1 MARKGPNVVPVPP
14 SSLIFLVV
22 IAIWAAYFL
31 QHWVRRREQLAIAR
45 SVDRFSES
53 MRVLE
58 RRSALTAPDLSE
70 PQPTSYA
77 VSPARA
83 ARPQVLVKR
92 ADSSAA
98 AGVTSSATDSA
109 PGSSAGSAPAASA
122 APALRGPAPLATG
135 RRARGLTFLGVV
147 VALLATVVL
156 AALGAV
162 PVPAVAAPVLALGAV
177 LVWMRRGAQAEQ
189 AARREASRRQR
200 AQRAGARV
208 ERVQTASVRSHGP
221 VRRVAHTGSSSPEDA
236 VPSARAGHAEAP
248 VPETADSSDPGADA
262 ERVARHEG
270 LYDIQAVETAE
281 AGQRA
286 APAPASPAPAPVLP
300 TGPLVDEDDIPLT
313 WDPVPV
319 PRPTYTMKAMAQRH
333 APAPVEQGVPP
344 ELADAAYDEPVR
356 RVAGA

>member
-1 MARKGPNVVPVPP
+1 MPP

-98 AGVTSSATDSA
+98 AGVISSATHSA
-109 PGSSAGSAPAASA
+109 PGSSTGSAPAASA
-122 APALRGPAPLATG
+122 APALRDPAPLATG

-147 VALLATVVL
+147 IALLATVVL

-162 PVPAVAAPVLALGAV
+162 PAPAVAAPVGALGAV

-200 AQRAGARV
+200 AQRAGARA
-208 ERVQTASVRSHGP
+208 ERVQPTSVRSQGP
-221 VRRVAHTGSSSPEDA
+221 VRRVAHTDSSPEDA
-236 VPSARAGHAEAP
+236 VPSARAGQPEAP
-248 VPETADSSDPGADA
+248 VLEMADSADPGADA
-262 ERVARHEG
+262 ERVARREG

-286 APAPASPAPAPVLP
+286 ARVPTSPPPAPVLP

>member
-1 MARKGPNVVPVPP
+1 MRPRRRRKGPNVVPVPP

-122 APALRGPAPLATG
+122 APALRDLAPLATG

-162 PVPAVAAPVLALGAV
+162 PRPPLRRPSSPSARCSSGCAAARRRSGPRAGRPAVASGPSVRAPVGT
-177 LVWMRRGAQAEQ
+177 
-189 AARREASRRQR
+189 
-200 AQRAGARV
+200 
-208 ERVQTASVRSHGP
+208 VQTASVRSHGP
-221 VRRVAHTGSSSPEDA
+221 VRRVGPHGVLAPEDA
-236 VPSARAGHAEAP
+236 VPSARAGHAEAL
-248 VPETADSSDPGADA
+248 VPETA
-262 ERVARHEG
+262 G
-270 LYDIQAVETAE
+270 L
-281 AGQRA
+281 
-286 APAPASPAPAPVLP
+286 
-300 TGPLVDEDDIPLT
+300 
-313 WDPVPV
+313 
-319 PRPTYTMKAMAQRH
+319 
-333 APAPVEQGVPP
+333 
-344 ELADAAYDEPVR
+344 
-356 RVAGA
+356 

>member
-1 MARKGPNVVPVPP
+1 MPP

-98 AGVTSSATDSA
+98 AGVTVSATDST

-122 APALRGPAPLATG
+122 APALRDPAPLATG

-162 PVPAVAAPVLALGAV
+162 PVPAVAAPVVALGAV
-177 LVWMRRGAQAEQ
+177 LVWMRRGAQAER
-189 AARREASRRQR
+189 AARREAGRRQR

-208 ERVQTASVRSHGP
+208 ETVQTASVRSHGP
-221 VRRVAHTGSSSPEDA
+221 VRRVAPTESSSPEDA
-236 VPSARAGHAEAP
+236 VPSARAGHAEAL

-262 ERVARHEG
+262 ERVARREG

-286 APAPASPAPAPVLP
+286 ALAPASPTPAPVLP

>member
-1 MARKGPNVVPVPP
+1 VPP

-58 RRSALTAPDLSE
+58 RRSALAAPDLSE

-77 VSPARA
+77 VGPARP

-92 ADSSAA
+92 ADSAA
-98 AGVTSSATDSA
+98 AGATSSVTGDD
-109 PGSSAGSAPAASA
+109 AGPWADAQPVAST

-147 VALLATVVL
+147 AALLATTVL
-156 AALGAV
+156 AVLGVV
-162 PVPAVAAPVLALGAV
+162 PVPAVAAPVAALGAV

-200 AQRAGARV
+200 VQRAGERAETAR
-208 ERVQTASVRSHGP
+208 RTSGPGQTG
-221 VRRVAHTGSSSPEDA
+221 RVARAERSTQDALAPGGGVPTDAAATAGDGS
-236 VPSARAGHAEAP
+236 
-248 VPETADSSDPGADA
+248 ADA
-262 ERVARHEG
+262 EAEADAYAYASPERDSRRED
-270 LYDIQAVETAE
+270 LYDIQAVE
-281 AGQRA
+281 AGEIGQVAAAA
-286 APAPASPAPAPVLP
+286 APAPTSPTPAPVPP
-300 TGPLVDEDDIPLT
+300 TGLLVDEDDIPLT